1 MNNKLLHFK
10 CKITIFIFDSGV
22 GGISVYSQIKKIFP
36 EIHFIYLLDN
46 KFFPYGI
53 KSKNYIYK
61 RCVKILKKISYHY
74 YISLAIIAC
83 NTASVSSIPI
93 IQNYFSFPIIGVT
106 PVIKDSINITNNGVI
121 GIIATKTT
129 LENYYVKN
137 KIEDFRQNCII
148 EVLSSQELVFL
159 SEKKI
164 QGLNI
169 SLKKIKKIF
178 QPWYNLKIFPD
189 TIILGCTHFPLI
201 LDELKK
207 ILPKNIKFLDS
218 SIYIL
223 SKIKKIITKNKFL
236 FNTQKNIILY
246 TKYTVKIKKIK
257 KYLISQGFNFF
268 KKIKIN

>member
-1 MNNKLLHFK
+1 MNKKLLQSK
-10 CKITIFIFDSGV
+10 MTIFIFDSGV
-22 GGISVYSQIKKIFP
+22 GGISIYNKIKKIFP

-61 RCVKILKKISYHY
+61 RCLKILKKISYHY

-83 NTASVSSIPI
+83 NTASVSSLPI
-93 IQNYFSFPIIGVT
+93 IKNYFSFPIIGVS
-106 PVIKDSINITNNGVI
+106 PIIKDSINITNNGII

-129 LENYYVKN
+129 LENYSIQN
-137 KIEDFRQNCII
+137 KIKYFRQNYII
-148 EVLSSQELVFL
+148 EILSSQKLVFL
-159 SEKKI
+159 VEKKI

-169 SLKKIKKIF
+169 SLKEIKNIF
-178 QPWYNLKIFPD
+178 QPWYNLKNFPD

-201 LDELKK
+201 INELKN
-207 ILPKNIKFLDS
+207 ILPKNVKFLDS
-218 SIYIL
+218 SNYII

-236 FNTQKNIILY
+236 FNTQKNFILY
-246 TKYTVKIKKIK
+246 TKYTVKIKKIQ
-257 KYLISQGFNFF
+257 KYLISQGFSFF